1 MSTRIVNLID
11 SLTEEIIHKHSSK
24 RLDLENYEARRA
36 FSAPIPRCQSKSQ
49 HQIASFE
56 PYAEPYDTHIDHSR
70 RRRHDLQ
77 FYKK

>member
-1 MSTRIVNLID
+1 MSTRIVNLLD

-56 PYAEPYDTHIDHSR
+56 PYDTHIDHS